1 VKFSKERCVPL
12 YPLFCPR
19 TLAGI
24 PGDRATGRLL
34 KALLDTNIIIHREAV
49 TPAVNAD
56 VGTLFKWLD
65 RLKYEKC
72 IHQVTVAEI
81 RGHRD
86 PKVVKAMA
94 IKMDS
99 YVLLQTVAPLADDVK
114 QVAAE
119 IDVDANDAGDT
130 ALVNEVFAGRVDILI
145 TEDKKIHE
153 KAHRL
158 GLEAR
163 VLNIER
169 FLERVVAEN
178 PEQVDY
184 KVLSVRRELF
194 GNINL
199 TDAFFDSFREDYQ
212 GFDTWFNKKANDHAY
227 VCRRDEAIGGFLF
240 LKVEDESESYADITP
255 PLAPAKRLKIG
266 TLKVVLNG
274 RRLGERFLKI
284 VFDNARI
291 NKVEEIYVTIFE
303 RTDEQKRLIDLLTT
317 WGFTKHG
324 VKRSQSG
331 EELVYV
337 RNMRK
342 DNPATE
348 PKHRYPWLRKDRKV
362 YVVPIRPEFHT
373 ELLPDSILRTEDLSA
388 QQDGEPHQNAISKV
402 YVSHTMNRDLQP
414 GDTLIFYRTGGMY
427 KGVATT
433 IGIVENVINP
443 VPDFDTLRFHSR
455 KRSVLNVD
463 QLREFWE
470 RNPRN
475 RPCVV
480 NFLHAYPLKK
490 RPNLKALLEAGIF
503 PNMDI
508 VRTINEVPFDSLKM
522 LLILAGL

>member
-1 VKFSKERCVPL
+1 M
-12 YPLFCPR
+12 
-19 TLAGI
+19 
-24 PGDRATGRLL
+24 
-34 KALLDTNIIIHREAV
+34 KALLDTNIIIHREAI
-49 TPAVNAD
+49 TPSVNAD
-56 VGTLFKWLD
+56 AGTLFKWLD

-72 IHQVTVAEI
+72 IHKITVTEI
-81 RGHRD
+81 SGHRD

-99 YVLLQTVAPLADDVK
+99 YVLLETIAPLAEEVK
-114 QVAAE
+114 QVATE
-119 IDVDANDAGDT
+119 IDADANDAGDT

-153 KAHRL
+153 KARRL

-199 TDAFFDSFREDYQ
+199 RDGFFDSFREDYH
-212 GFDTWFNKKANDHAY
+212 GFDSWFNKKANDHAY
-227 VCRRDEAIGGFLF
+227 VCRRDDALGGFLF
-240 LKVEDESESYADITP
+240 LKVEDEAESYADIAP

-274 RRLGERFLKI
+274 RRIGERFLKI

-303 RTDEQKRLIDLLTT
+303 RTDEQKRLIDLLTA
-317 WGFTKHG
+317 WGFVRHG
-324 VKRSQSG
+324 VKRSKSG
-331 EELVYV
+331 VELVLV
-337 RNMRK
+337 RSMRK

-362 YVVPIRPEFHT
+362 YVVPIKPEFHT
-373 ELLPDSILRTEDLSA
+373 ELLPDSILRTEALADH
-388 QQDGEPHQNAISKV
+388 QDGEPHQNSISKV

-414 GDTLIFYRTGGMY
+414 GDTLVFYRTGGMY

-433 IGIVENVINP
+433 IGIVESVINP
-443 VPDFDTLRFHSR
+443 VKDFETLRFHSR
-455 KRSVLNVD
+455 KKSVLNVE
-463 QLREFWE
+463 QLHEFWE

-480 NFLHAYPLKK
+480 NFMHAYSLKH
-490 RPNLKALLEAGIF
+490 RPTLKELLDLGIF

-508 VRTINEVPFDSLKM
+508 VRTINELPFTNLVALLK
-522 LLILAGL
+522 LAGI

>member
-1 VKFSKERCVPL
+1 M
-12 YPLFCPR
+12 
-19 TLAGI
+19 
-24 PGDRATGRLL
+24 
-34 KALLDTNIIIHREAV
+34 KALLDTNIIIHREAI
-49 TPAVNAD
+49 TPMVNAD

-72 IHQVTVAEI
+72 IHQVTVTEI
-81 RGHRD
+81 SSHRD

-99 YVLLQTVAPLADDVK
+99 YTLLKTTAPLTDEVKLVADELDS
-114 QVAAE
+114 E
-119 IDVDANDAGDT
+119 PNDAGDT
-130 ALVNEVFAGRVDILI
+130 ALINEVFVGRVDLLI
-145 TEDKKIHE
+145 TEDKKIHT
-153 KAHRL
+153 KAKRL

-169 FLERVVAEN
+169 FLERAVAEN

-199 TDAFFDSFREDYQ
+199 KDGFFDSFREDYQ
-212 GFDTWFNKKANDHAY
+212 GFDGWFNKKANDHAY

-255 PLAPAKRLKIG
+255 PLPSAKRLKIG

-303 RTDEQKRLIDLLTT
+303 RTDEQKRLIELLTA
-317 WGFTKHG
+317 WGFRKHG
-324 VKRSQSG
+324 VKQSKSG

-337 RNMRK
+337 RTMRK

-362 YVVPIRPEFHT
+362 YIVPIKPEFHT
-373 ELLPDSILRTEDLSA
+373 ELLPDSILRTEELSEH
-388 QQDGEPHQNAISKV
+388 QDGAPHQNAISKV

-414 GDTLIFYRTGGMY
+414 GDTLVFYRTGGKY
-427 KGVATT
+427 LGVVTT
-433 IGIVENVINP
+433 IGIVESVINP
-443 VPDFDTLRFHSR
+443 VKDFETLRFYSR
-455 KRSVLNVD
+455 KKSVLDVD
-463 QLREFWE
+463 QLREFWD

-480 NFLHAYPLKK
+480 NFLHAYSLKR
-490 RPNLKALLEAGIF
+490 RPNLDELEREGIIPNRELL
-503 PNMDI
+503 
-508 VRTINEVPFDSLKM
+508 RTINELPFSALVRI
-522 LLILAGL
+522 LTLAGI

>member
-1 VKFSKERCVPL
+1 
-12 YPLFCPR
+12 
-19 TLAGI
+19 
-24 PGDRATGRLL
+24 
-34 KALLDTNIIIHREAV
+34 
-49 TPAVNAD
+49 
-56 VGTLFKWLD
+56 
-65 RLKYEKC
+65 
-72 IHQVTVAEI
+72 
-81 RGHRD
+81 
-86 PKVVKAMA
+86 
-94 IKMDS
+94 
-99 YVLLQTVAPLADDVK
+99 
-114 QVAAE
+114 
-119 IDVDANDAGDT
+119 
-130 ALVNEVFAGRVDILI
+130 
-145 TEDKKIHE
+145 
-153 KAHRL
+153 
-158 GLEAR
+158 
-163 VLNIER
+163 
-169 FLERVVAEN
+169 
-178 PEQVDY
+178 
-184 KVLSVRRELF
+184 
-194 GNINL
+194 
-199 TDAFFDSFREDYQ
+199 
-212 GFDTWFNKKANDHAY
+212 
-227 VCRRDEAIGGFLF
+227 
-240 LKVEDESESYADITP
+240 
-255 PLAPAKRLKIG
+255 
-266 TLKVVLNG
+266 
-274 RRLGERFLKI
+274 
-284 VFDNARI
+284 
-291 NKVEEIYVTIFE
+291 VEEIYVTIFE